1 MNFKPSIVVSL
12 LIAAG
17 LASPLAHATNGMLP
31 IGYGLKSEGM
41 GGAGIA
47 LPQDA
52 LAAATNPAGMVMVGD
67 RIDMGLEW
75 FKPNRTDTNGSTGAT
90 AVAGGTY
97 DGNGRPNFFI
107 PQFGYNK
114 MISGNTSLGVSVFGN
129 GGMNTAYNS
138 NPFNGSSGVAGVN
151 LAQLFISPT
160 WSMKLNPQNSI
171 GVSLNIA
178 YQMFS
183 ATGIQGFSG
192 ISANSSA
199 GFNNPGTD
207 TATGYGLRLGWIG
220 QVSPAVTLG
229 ATYQTKT
236 KMSKFSKYAG
246 LFSDQG
252 ELDVPANY
260 GIGVAVKANS
270 ATTVAFDVERIE
282 YSGVNAIGNPMP
294 FGAAALG
301 ASNGPGFGWKSINAY
316 KLGVSYAM
324 DSKLTL
330 RAGVDH
336 CDQPIQSSQVMF
348 NILAPGVIQNHL
360 SLGATWTLADK
371 SEVTVGYVHSFK
383 NSVTGT
389 PPAGYGTNPITLSM
403 DQDAIGIS
411 YGW

>member
-1 MNFKPSIVVSL
+1 
-12 LIAAG
+12 
-17 LASPLAHATNGMLP
+17 
-31 IGYGLKSEGM
+31 
-41 GGAGIA
+41 
-47 LPQDA
+47 
-52 LAAATNPAGMVMVGD
+52 MVMVGD

-75 FKPNRTDTNGSTGAT
+75 FKPNRSSTIGGA
-90 AVAGGTY
+90 AGGAVNPGY
-97 DGNGRPNFFI
+97 FDGNGRQNFFI

-114 MISGNTSLGVSVFGN
+114 MVNGNTSLGVSVFGN

-138 NPFNGSSGVAGVN
+138 NPFRGSSGVSGIN

-183 ATGIQGFSG
+183 ATGIQSFGG
-192 ISANSSA
+192 VGTSSTNGV

-207 TATGYGLRLGWIG
+207 TSTGLGLRLGWIG

-236 KMSKFSKYAG
+236 KMSKFSKYSG
-246 LFSDQG
+246 LFADQG

-260 GIGVAVKANS
+260 GVGIAVKANS

-282 YSGVNAIGNPMP
+282 YSGVPAIGNPMP
-294 FGAAALG
+294 NGLLLG

-316 KLGVSYAM
+316 KLGFNYAM

-348 NILAPGVIQNHL
+348 PILAPGVTQNHL
-360 SLGATWTLADK
+360 SLGATWTMADK

-383 NSVTGT
+383 NSVSGNA
-389 PPAGYGTNPITLSM
+389 PASYGGNPITLTM